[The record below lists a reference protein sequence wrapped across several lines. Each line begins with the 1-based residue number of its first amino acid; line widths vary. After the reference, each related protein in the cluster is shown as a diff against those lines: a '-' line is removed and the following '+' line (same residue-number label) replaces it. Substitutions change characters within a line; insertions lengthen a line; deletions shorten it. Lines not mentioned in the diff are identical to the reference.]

1 MKRVMIVLFVGII
14 ALMAVISAG
23 ADTIGTLVCIGMT
36 EEDVKQWTSDIAS
49 YEGKDTPYVNP
60 HRIVFFDDL
69 NSMVLALKGGEID
82 RFSIGMMMA
91 QYIAARNEDFSVAN
105 RQHQAILGYSIAMS
119 DKDSD
124 LIEAMNVQIES
135 MKEDGTI
142 DALKKKYID
151 ELGASDPEPV
161 TLPKT
166 GGRTIRIA
174 VTGDLPPLDLILPD
188 GTPAGFNTAFL
199 AELSKRMDVTFEL
212 VNISSNAR
220 ALALSSGEVDALF
233 WTRSTY
239 DADGNELPFPLD
251 RIDNISITIPY
262 LLDNRDAVWRNE

>member
-1 MKRVMIVLFVGII
+1 MKRGMIVLFVCMI
-14 ALMAVISAG
+14 ALTSFFSAG
-23 ADTIGTLVCIGMT
+23 ADTIGSLVCIGMT
-36 EEDVKQWTSDIAS
+36 EDDVKQWTSDIAS

-69 NSMVLALKGGEID
+69 NSMILALKSGKID
-82 RFSIGMMMA
+82 RLSIGMMTA
-91 QYIAARNEDFSVAN
+91 QYIADRNDDLSVSN
-105 RQHQAILGYSIAMS
+105 RQHQAVLGYSIAML
-119 DKDSD
+119 DTDSD
-124 LIEAMNVQIES
+124 MINAMNEQIRA
-135 MKEDGTI
+135 MKEDGII
-142 DALKKKYID
+142 DALKTKYIE
-151 ELGASDPEPV
+151 ELGTSDPEPV
-161 TLPKT
+161 AMPKT